1 VYAEQSMPSSS
12 PPPSLY
18 ETPIILEISRIIFA
32 RSRFEIE
39 EFFSLLKV
47 RLPDKSSSFASK
59 EVSTSSGID
68 CTESFPDRAD
78 SVRPDT
84 TDGLG
89 SPLLKRGEVGPQPL
103 TVIAAPVSK
112 KNATRNQ
119 TDSGESTHKN
129 KESPG

>member
-1 VYAEQSMPSSS
+1 
-12 PPPSLY
+12 LY

-47 RLPDKSSSFASK
+47 RLPDKTFSAASE
-59 EVSTSSGID
+59 EVSTSSGIV

-78 SVRPDT
+78 SVRPNDPG
-84 TDGLG
+84 GLD

-103 TVIAAPVSK
+103 TMLAAPVSK
-112 KNATRNQ
+112 KNTRRNQ
-119 TDSGESTHKN
+119 KDSGESTLKN